1 MTEEFMAY
9 VVDRDDEGK
18 VSADF
23 KQITIDDLPE
33 GDVLIKVHYSSI
45 NYKDALATQDRN
57 AIVKQYP
64 MVPGIDLSGKL

>member
-1 MTEEFMAY
+1 MTDKFKAY

-33 GDVLIKVHYSSI
+33 GDVL
-45 NYKDALATQDRN
+45 
-57 AIVKQYP
+57 
-64 MVPGIDLSGKL
+64 